1 MKPIVRSLAL
11 CIALAV
17 PVASQAGDSSAN
29 PLARGKLDFEPC
41 KNHFIL
47 SAPDPCASAPHAS
60 WVATSDMHE
69 ARTRHTATLLKDGT
83 VLVAG
88 GGVASAELY
97 DPRDG
102 SWTMTG
108 PLSRVWGGQTA
119 ILLPSGKV
127 LVLGN
132 MMPSMVPGPID
143 NSAEIYDPATRQWTS
158 AEGMQIPRVLFTATL
173 LDTGKVLVVGGDGND
188 DQTVAAAELYDPE
201 TNTWAFTGKSTG
213 LFWHTATKLRDGRVL
228 IAGGTRDDFI
238 SDTVTRSELYD
249 PATGVFVFAGDM
261 QIARGMHVAT
271 LLDDG
276 SVLVTGGFLRDC
288 PPTGGCR
295 FVTLSA
301 AERYDPLVG
310 RWLPA
315 GSQNVAR
322 MSHTATLLSDRT
334 VLLTG
339 GDLSAGGPPEVTY
352 STLQSSERF
361 DASASS
367 WGGEASMKSP
377 RADHT
382 ATLLPDGS
390 VLVAGGRQSPN
401 YGSAQPLKSA
411 ELYGPIPAR

>member
-1 MKPIVRSLAL
+1 MKPIVRFLAV
-11 CIALAV
+11 CIALVAA
-17 PVASQAGDSSAN
+17 VASQAGDPSAN
-29 PLARGKLDFEPC
+29 PIARRSLDFQRC

-47 SAPDPCASAPHAS
+47 SAPDPCAITPDAS

-108 PLSRVWGGQTA
+108 PLSHVWGGQTA

-132 MMPSMVPGPID
+132 MMPSMVPVPID
-143 NSAEIYDPATRQWTS
+143 NSAEIYDPATRQWTN

-188 DQTVAAAELYDPE
+188 DQTVAAAELYEPE
-201 TNTWAFTGKSTG
+201 TNSWAFTGNSTG
-213 LFWHTATKLRDGRVL
+213 VFWHTATKLRDGRVL

-238 SDTVTRSELYD
+238 SATVTRSELYD
-249 PATGVFVFAGDM
+249 PATGAFVFAGDM

-288 PPTGGCR
+288 PGGGCD
-295 FVTLSA
+295 FFTLA
-301 AERYDPLVG
+301 NAERYDPSAG
-310 RWLPA
+310 RWFPA
-315 GSQNVAR
+315 GIQNVAR
-322 MSHTATLLSDRT
+322 MSHTATLLPDQT

-339 GDLSAGGPPEVTY
+339 GDLSGGNVPGVTY
-352 STLQSSERF
+352 STLQNSELSDR
-361 DASASS
+361 DATS
-367 WGGEASMKSP
+367 WGHGMSTRSP

-382 ATLLPDGS
+382 ATLLPDGT
-390 VLVAGGRQSPN
+390 VLVAGGRQTPN
-401 YGSAQPLKSA
+401 YGNAQPLKSA
-411 ELYGPIPAR
+411 ELYAPITSK